1 MALGMVG
8 PAAAGRLM
16 DYIERYERLLTAEGV
31 LNGVP
36 DAETIIAKVAELDT
50 ADSIDLSEKIIEHLK
65 VNGLKRSQLD
75 NLVEYCKVINAEI
88 FMNFWATM
96 QGDAAENPK
105 SMKVIKVL
113 RPQVSQRVIE
123 CAKATVKTQAKIAHE
138 RNQSSKP

>member
-1 MALGMVG
+1 
-8 PAAAGRLM
+8 
-16 DYIERYERLLTAEGV
+16 
-31 LNGVP
+31 
-36 DAETIIAKVAELDT
+36 
-50 ADSIDLSEKIIEHLK
+50 
-65 VNGLKRSQLD
+65 
-75 NLVEYCKVINAEI
+75 
-88 FMNFWATM
+88 M